1 MRKLLL
7 LMLAFSF
14 TIVGISASIPKDT
27 VVIGMNTGIFISF
40 DPAVCYEVEPS
51 VMVMNIYSDLFKLQD
66 VNGTIQAVP
75 ELAENYDISP
85 DGKTWTFH
93 IRKGVTFANGDP
105 LNADAVVYSIK
116 RVLQLKKSPVWL
128 FESLGLNSDNMN
140 DTVKKIDDYTV
151 QVITD
156 KSYAP
161 NIVMSIFAE
170 SWGGIVDPKVAQ
182 SHDVSGDMGSAY
194 LADHSAG
201 AGPYILKSW
210 QRNSMIVL
218 VANEKYWRGSPK
230 IKTIII
236 RDMPESTDQQLSL
249 KKGDIDIAWNLTPEQ
264 VNSLKSNSDFNIVS
278 VPAQSNEY
286 LAVNA
291 GWGPFKDV
299 RVRQAVKYAID
310 YDSIIKNIAGGY
322 AIKVQGFI
330 PYGYLGY
337 ISDTPFSQDI
347 ARAKQLLA
355 EAGYSNGFEV
365 ELVTNTT
372 DRRRNEAIAIQADLA
387 QIGIKANI
395 TIMQASQ
402 MYTKM
407 REQGIQMIVAG
418 WGIDFPDPDALAKP
432 FADYRVKQL
441 AWRMMW
447 YDDHAADLAEAAGF
461 ELDQSKR
468 VQMYV
473 DLTNYWFANGPFAI
487 LYQPLNYWG
496 TRSELKGFDQT
507 VKGYSLAFD
516 LTKIY
521 K

>member
-1 MRKLLL
+1 
-7 LMLAFSF
+7 
-14 TIVGISASIPKDT
+14 
-27 VVIGMNTGIFISF
+27 
-40 DPAVCYEVEPS
+40 
-51 VMVMNIYSDLFKLQD
+51 
-66 VNGTIQAVP
+66 
-75 ELAENYDISP
+75 
-85 DGKTWTFH
+85 
-93 IRKGVTFANGDP
+93 
-105 LNADAVVYSIK
+105 
-116 RVLQLKKSPVWL
+116 
-128 FESLGLNSDNMN
+128 
-140 DTVKKIDDYTV
+140 
-151 QVITD
+151 
-156 KSYAP
+156 
-161 NIVMSIFAE
+161 
-170 SWGGIVDPKVAQ
+170 
-182 SHDVSGDMGSAY
+182 
-194 LADHSAG
+194 
-201 AGPYILKSW
+201 
-210 QRNSMIVL
+210 
-218 VANEKYWRGSPK
+218 
-230 IKTIII
+230 
-236 RDMPESTDQQLSL
+236 
-249 KKGDIDIAWNLTPEQ
+249 
-264 VNSLKSNSDFNIVS
+264 
-278 VPAQSNEY
+278 
-286 LAVNA
+286 
-291 GWGPFKDV
+291 
-299 RVRQAVKYAID
+299 VKYAID

-468 VQMYV
+468 VQMYA

>member
-1 MRKLLL
+1 MRRFLLL
-7 LMLAFSF
+7 ALVFSF
-14 TIVGISASIPKDT
+14 AAMAFSASIPKDT

-40 DPAVCYEVEPS
+40 DPAVCYEVEPAI
-51 VMVMNIYSDLFKLQD
+51 MVMNIYSGLFKLQEI
-66 VNGTIQAVP
+66 NGTIQAVP
-75 ELAENYDISP
+75 ELAESYDISQ

-93 IRKGVTFANGDP
+93 IRKGVSFANGDP
-105 LNADAVVYSIK
+105 VNADAVVYSVK

-128 FESLGLNSDNMN
+128 FESLGLNANNMN
-140 DTVKKIDDYTV
+140 ETVKKIDDYTV
-151 QVITD
+151 QITMD

-210 QRNSMIVL
+210 QRNNMIVL
-218 VANEKYWRGSPK
+218 VANDKYWRGAPR

-236 RDMPESTDQQLSL
+236 RDMPESTDQQLAL
-249 KKGDIDIAWNLTPEQ
+249 KRGDIDIAWNLTPEQ
-264 VNSLKSNSDFNIVS
+264 VNSLKGDPNFNVVS

-337 ISDTPFSQDI
+337 VSDMPFDQNISK
-347 ARAKQLLA
+347 AKELLA
-355 EAGYSNGFEV
+355 QAGYANGFEV

-372 DRRRNEAIAIQADLA
+372 ERRRNEAIAIQADLA
-387 QIGIKANI
+387 KIGIKANI

-407 REQGIQMIVAG
+407 REQGIQMIIAG

-461 ELDQSKR
+461 ELNQTKR
-468 VQMYV
+468 VEIYKE
-473 DLTNYWFANGPFAI
+473 LTNYWFDNGPFAI
-487 LYQPLNYWG
+487 LYQPLSYWG
-496 TRSELKGFDQT
+496 TRAELKGFDQT
-507 VKGYSLAFD
+507 AKGYSLAFD
-516 LTKIY
+516 LTKMY